1 MERLQEL
8 EILIAAQEKK
18 VGDIYQEVEKVT
30 KQANEE
36 CKKFLLDIMEQT
48 LEGRKVNLRG
58 CIDDLGGNISIEL
71 QDENGK
77 NVFGSG
83 FEIYVNSR
91 SWDRD
96 NNTKVEFNIG
106 TCGSFDKTDKDQ
118 IMKYELFARCLVNF
132 EQIENYLLER
142 YFRIVEAN
150 KPYREEDRILDKLLD
165 EKQTIEDNIK
175 VNEIVQSLAVGNVYE
190 NLSYRNYN
198 RKNDW
203 KNYRLSKI
211 VNIKKNTIDL
221 EVGFKDNDGQFS
233 YREDCRVKKED
244 FINGLKWERY
254 RLLTNN

>member
-18 VGDIYQEVEKVT
+18 VEDIYQGVEKVT

-58 CIDDLGGNISIEL
+58 CIDDLGGNISVEL

-83 FEIYVNSR
+83 FEIYLHSR

-106 TCGSFDKTDKDQ
+106 TCGSFDKNDKDQ

-150 KPYREEDRILDKLLD
+150 KPYREADRELDRLINEKASIEDKIKEQAILDSIKVDNLYQNVKYRRWQKGNGWK
-165 EKQTIEDNIK
+165 ENEFCKVVAIKANTIE
-175 VNEIVQSLAVGNVYE
+175 
-190 NLSYRNYN
+190 
-198 RKNDW
+198 
-203 KNYRLSKI
+203 
-211 VNIKKNTIDL
+211 L
-221 EVGFKDNDGQFS
+221 EVGYMNSDKFFYCD
-233 YREDCRVKKED
+233 DCRVKKEE
-244 FINGLKWERY
+244 FISGLKWERY
-254 RLLTNN
+254 RLVENI